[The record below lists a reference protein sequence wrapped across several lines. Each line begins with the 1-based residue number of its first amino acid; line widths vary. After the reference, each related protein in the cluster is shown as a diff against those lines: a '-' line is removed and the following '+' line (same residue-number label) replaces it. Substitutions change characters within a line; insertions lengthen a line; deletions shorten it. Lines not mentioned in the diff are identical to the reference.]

1 MQAPETPLL
10 KKLKLKTRQKLNTVF
25 VGEYHSAFKG
35 YGLAFD
41 SVREYQYGD
50 DVRNIDWN
58 VSARMNHLFV
68 KEYIE
73 ERELSVVLMVDLSA
87 SVNFGSVRGKRDLIM
102 ELVTL
107 LLYLAQMNND
117 RISVLLFTEG
127 VEKYLKP
134 KKGKR
139 FILTVLDEI
148 LRHQTARRGT
158 NISGA
163 IDFLGRVLKKRSV
176 VFVISDFLDEG
187 YMLKLKLLRR
197 KHDVIPVLVKDP
209 MESRLELFGLAEFVD
224 LETGRSFLS
233 DTVPERGHLPVLQE
247 FDTIELD
254 TSEPIDLPLLRFFE
268 KRNRTKLTRLA

>member
-233 DTVPERGHLPVLQE
+233 DRK
-247 FDTIELD
+247 
-254 TSEPIDLPLLRFFE
+254 S
-268 KRNRTKLTRLA
+268 TRLNSSHRT